1 MESMDRSDKK
11 IGIGM
16 IGTGNISDLHSVG
29 YLKNEHSK
37 IVAVADVR
45 EEIAEEKR
53 KAFGADKSYADY
65 QKLLKDE
72 RVEAVDVCVPNFL
85 HSKIVI
91 DAAEAGKHVLV
102 EKPMAISVKE
112 CDEMIAAA
120 KRNHV
125 KLMVGHNQ
133 IFYPPHKEA
142 RRLIQEEI
150 GRPILLLTRLHDG
163 FRQNHG
169 WRADAKSV
177 GGGFFME
184 ACVHRLYLSR
194 FLVGEPKRIEC
205 RMTKIF
211 DDTVAEDIAQVTM
224 DFENGVQVSLVANQG
239 GPFPLWDDRTEVIG
253 SEGLIIVNGFEEQ
266 AIAGP
271 PLMFYKKGRW
281 THYVKAG
288 HPATSGDRPL
298 GNLEIEAD
306 FPMTYAHVTSGFVD
320 SIFEDKPLPVTGED
334 GRRTMEMVQAC
345 YDSSRLEK
353 PITL

>member
-1 MESMDRSDKK
+1 MAEGERKV
-11 IGIGM
+11 GIGM

-45 EEIAEEKR
+45 EAVAEEKK
-53 KAFGADKSYADY
+53 KAFGAERSYSDY
-65 QKLLKDE
+65 HELLKNDSI
-72 RVEAVDVCVPNFL
+72 EAVDVCVPNFL
-85 HSKIVI
+85 HSKIVV

-102 EKPMAISVKE
+102 EKPMAITVKE

-120 KRNHV
+120 KRNGV

-133 IFYPPHKEA
+133 IFYPPHQET

-150 GRPILLLTRLHDG
+150 GRPILLLTRLHNG
-163 FRQNHG
+163 FRQNMG
-169 WRADAKSV
+169 WRADPKAV

-194 FLVGEPKRIEC
+194 YLIGEPKTVRC
-205 RMTKIF
+205 KMTKIYP
-211 DDTVAEDIAQVTM
+211 DTVAEDIAQVTI
-224 DFENGVQVSLVANQG
+224 DFENDVQGSLIANQG
-239 GPFPLWDDRTEVIG
+239 GPFPLWDDRTEMVG

-266 AIAGP
+266 AMAGP
-271 PLMFYKKGRW
+271 PLMFYKNGRW

-288 HPATSGDRPL
+288 HPATSGNWPL

-306 FPMTYAHVTSGFVD
+306 FARTYAHVTSNFVD
-320 SIFEDKPLPVTGED
+320 AIFEDKLPMVTGED
-334 GRRTMEMVQAC
+334 GKRTMEMVQAC
-345 YDSSRLEK
+345 YNSSKLEK
-353 PITL
+353 PISI

>member
-1 MESMDRSDKK
+1 MAEGKRKV
-11 IGIGM
+11 GIGM

-45 EEIAEEKR
+45 EAVAEEKK
-53 KAFGADKSYADY
+53 KAFGAESSYSDY
-65 QKLLKDE
+65 HELLKNDSI
-72 RVEAVDVCVPNFL
+72 EAVDVCVPNFL
-85 HSKIVI
+85 HSKIVV

-102 EKPMAISVKE
+102 EKPMAITVKE

-120 KRNHV
+120 KRNGV

-133 IFYPPHKEA
+133 VFYPPHQET

-150 GRPILLLTRLHDG
+150 GRPILLLTRLHNG
-163 FRQNHG
+163 FRQNMG
-169 WRADAKSV
+169 WRADPKAV

-194 FLVGEPKRIEC
+194 YLIGEPKTIRC
-205 RMTKIF
+205 KMTKIYP
-211 DDTVAEDIAQVTM
+211 DTVAEDIAQVTI
-224 DFENGVQVSLVANQG
+224 DFENDVQGSLIANQG
-239 GPFPLWDDRTEVIG
+239 GPFPLWDDRTEMVG

-266 AIAGP
+266 AMAGS
-271 PLMFYKKGRW
+271 PLMFYKNGRW

-288 HPATSGDRPL
+288 HPATSGNWPL

-306 FPMTYAHVTSGFVD
+306 FAKTYAHVTSNFVD
-320 SIFEDKPLPVTGED
+320 AIFEDKLPMVTGED

-345 YDSSRLEK
+345 YDSSKLEK
-353 PITL
+353 PISI

>member
-1 MESMDRSDKK
+1 MAETQTRK

-37 IVAVADVR
+37 IIAVADVR
-45 EEIAEEKR
+45 ESVAEEKR
-53 KAFGADKSYADY
+53 KKFSAERSYSDY
-65 QKLLKDE
+65 QQLLKDE
-72 RVEAVDVCVPNFL
+72 SVDAVDICVPNFL
-85 HSKIVI
+85 HSKIAI
-91 DAAEAGKHVLV
+91 AAAEAGKHILV
-102 EKPMAISVKE
+102 EKPMAITVKE
-112 CDEMIAAA
+112 CEEMIAAA
-120 KRNHV
+120 KRNDV

-133 IFYPPHKEA
+133 IFYPPHREA
-142 RRLIQEEI
+142 KRLIQEEI
-150 GRPILLLTRLHDG
+150 GKPILLLTRLHNG

-194 FLVGEPKRIEC
+194 FLVGEPKRIDC

-224 DFENGVQVSLVANQG
+224 DFENGIQGSLVANQG
-239 GPFPLWDDRTEVIG
+239 GPFPLWDDRTEMIG

-266 AIAGP
+266 VIAGP
-271 PLMFYKKGRW
+271 PLMFYKNGRW
-281 THYVKAG
+281 TYYVKAG
-288 HPATSGDRPL
+288 HPGTSGDRPL

-306 FPMTYAHVTSGFVD
+306 FPRTYAHVTSHFVD
-320 SIFEDKPLPVTGED
+320 SIFEDKQPMVTGED
-334 GRRTMEMVQAC
+334 GKRIMEIVQAC
-345 YDSSRLEK
+345 YDSSKLEK
-353 PITL
+353 AISI